1 MSVIETN
8 NKFIKVYFL
17 QSGNH
22 VEYKREKLGKAGV
35 VSGVYAQFPF
45 KGEDEME
52 AAMQKAIQFG
62 ERVEKLKKTWK
73 KIDIQ

>member
-17 QSGNH
+17 NSGNL

-45 KGEDEME
+45 KGEEELE

-62 ERVEKLKKTWK
+62 ERVEKMKKHWK
-73 KIDIQ
+73 KIDI

>member
-8 NKFIKVYFL
+8 SKFIKVYFL
-17 QSGNH
+17 TTGNL
-22 VEYKREKLGKAGV
+22 VEYKREKTGKSGV

-45 KGEDEME
+45 KGEEELD

-62 ERVEKLKKTWK
+62 ERVEKMKKHWK

>member
-1 MSVIETN
+1 MSIIETS

-17 QSGNH
+17 TTGNL
-22 VEYKREKLGKAGV
+22 VEYKRENSGKSGA

-45 KGEDEME
+45 KGEEELD

-62 ERVEKLKKTWK
+62 ERVESRRKIWK
-73 KIDIQ
+73 KIII

>member
-1 MSVIETN
+1 MPVIETN

-17 QSGNH
+17 NSGNL
-22 VEYKREKLGKAGV
+22 VEYKREKVGKAGV

-45 KGEDEME
+45 KGEEELE

-62 ERVEKLKKTWK
+62 VS
-73 KIDIQ
+73 

>member
-17 QSGNH
+17 NSGNL
-22 VEYKREKLGKAGV
+22 VEYKREKVGKAGV

-45 KGEDEME
+45 KGEEELE
-52 AAMQKAIQFG
+52 AAMQKAIEFG
-62 ERVEKLKKTWK
+62 ERVEKMKKRWK
-73 KIDIQ
+73 KINI

>member
-1 MSVIETN
+1 MPVIETN

-17 QSGNH
+17 NSGNL
-22 VEYKREKLGKAGV
+22 VEYKREKTGKSGV

-45 KGEDEME
+45 KGEEELE

-62 ERVEKLKKTWK
+62 ERVEKMKKHWK

>member
-17 QSGNH
+17 ASGNQ

-45 KGEDEME
+45 KGEEE
-52 AAMQKAIQFG
+52 LEIAMQKAIQFG
-62 ERVEKLKKTWK
+62 ERVEKMKKHWK
-73 KIDIQ
+73 KIDI